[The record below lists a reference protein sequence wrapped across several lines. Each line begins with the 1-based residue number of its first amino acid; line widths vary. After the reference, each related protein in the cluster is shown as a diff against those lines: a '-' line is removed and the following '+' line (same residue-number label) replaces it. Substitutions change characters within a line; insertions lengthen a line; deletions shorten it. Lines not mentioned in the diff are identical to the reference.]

1 MGGAGGNAWWDFTAA
16 ILSRPQAFVNA
27 PGPSPSCFV
36 HYAAAF
42 ADLELR
48 AALALRGMLSM
59 CTLKELD
66 VQSRAAVS
74 LVEEWQG
81 EHEAVREIWKLEDV
95 IELII
100 TAITGSEEVRARII
114 NHNHGR
120 ILSGEPRKVLLYT
133 LSYALDALRRLTV
146 AVDGVARV
154 IAMFESQ
161 GYDVGRASELKEK
174 RKVLPDIVKSLESFH
189 EEVEWQE
196 LEHTAPPSSTIRA
209 VADYLKSTGQA
220 SA

>member
-1 MGGAGGNAWWDFTAA
+1 
-16 ILSRPQAFVNA
+16 
-27 PGPSPSCFV
+27 
-36 HYAAAF
+36 
-42 ADLELR
+42 
-48 AALALRGMLSM
+48 M

-74 LVEEWQG
+74 LVEDWQG

-100 TAITGSEEVRARII
+100 AAITGSEEVRARII
-114 NHNHGR
+114 DPNRGR
-120 ILSGEPRKVLLYT
+120 IQNAEPRKLLLYT
-133 LSYALDALRRLTV
+133 LSYALEAIRRLTV

-174 RKVLPDIVKSLESFH
+174 RKVLSDIVKSIESFH
-189 EEVEWQE
+189 EELEWQDLE
-196 LEHTAPPSSTIRA
+196 LTAPPSSTIRA
-209 VADYLKSTGQA
+209 VADYLESTGQA

>member
-1 MGGAGGNAWWDFTAA
+1 
-16 ILSRPQAFVNA
+16 
-27 PGPSPSCFV
+27 
-36 HYAAAF
+36 
-42 ADLELR
+42 
-48 AALALRGMLSM
+48 M

-81 EHEAVREIWKLEDV
+81 EHKAVREIWKLEDV
-95 IELII
+95 VELII
-100 TAITGSEEVRARII
+100 TAVNGAEQVRARILE
-114 NHNHGR
+114 HNGGPVQ
-120 ILSGEPRKVLLYT
+120 SPEPRRVLLYT
-133 LSYALDALRRLTV
+133 LSYALDALRRLTE

-154 IAMFESQ
+154 IAMFQSQ

-174 RKVLPDIVKSLESFH
+174 RKALPDIVKSLESFH
-189 EEVEWQE
+189 EDLEWQE
-196 LEHTAPPSSTIRA
+196 LELTAPPSSTIRA